1 MPIADL
7 NKQKLSLYYS
17 LEDMLEKFFFD
28 FRFSSEIK
36 NYNICIKFGKKVK
49 ISLEEKNV
57 FSSKKIQIL
66 GNITFSSSEEK
77 VIFIILH
84 NLSMQNDEYE
94 DFIKNNGLLLEQA
107 IKKESGHLDFTV
119 EMTWLN

>member
-1 MPIADL
+1 MPIVDL
-7 NKQKLSLYYS
+7 NKKKLSFYYS
-17 LEDMLEKFFFD
+17 LEDMLENFFFD

-36 NYNICIKFGKKVK
+36 SYNICIKYSKRIK

-57 FSSKKIQIL
+57 FSSKKIHIL
-66 GNITFSSSEEK
+66 GNITFSSEEEK

-84 NLSMQNDEYE
+84 NLSMRNNEYE
-94 DFIKNNGLLLEQA
+94 DFILNNGFALERA

-119 EMTWLN
+119 EMNWL